1 MLIPRCENL
10 NCIRKHKINVL
21 IFFFF
26 LPVFKNWLLTDL
38 SVLFL
43 PPFKQWPIQGHLWAT
58 AAVTCKR
65 IHNRLHLQA
74 SPWKRQS
81 SFVQCPGERGMLC
94 REWKRHCPSPKS
106 SQAAVHGSN
115 SPRWR
120 QIEVGWCWP
129 LSALTPEP
137 WARWVTAV
145 WAQLVAPRPGL
156 LFQDPCECQWC
167 RSGEHISQCLFCY
180 GKEESLHCVKMFCIV
195 QGASGHCSNITLITG
210 SAKINHI
217 LHWLMSLWKGMA
229 SLPANLWL
237 LIDKMYVYMEMVYS

>member
-26 LPVFKNWLLTDL
+26 LPVFKNWLLIDL

-43 PPFKQWPIQGHLWAT
+43 LPFKQWPIQGHLWAT

-81 SFVQCPGERGMLC
+81 SFVSVQGRGGCSAENDKGIALLQRALRLLFMAATVPGGGRSRWADAG
-94 REWKRHCPSPKS
+94 HCQPWLQSPG
-106 SQAAVHGSN
+106 HGGV
-115 SPRWR
+115 R
-120 QIEVGWCWP
+120 
-129 LSALTPEP
+129 
-137 WARWVTAV
+137 AV
-145 WAQLVAPRPGL
+145 WAQLGAPRPGL
-156 LFQDPCECQWC
+156 LFQDLCECQWC
-167 RSGEHISQCLFCY
+167 RSGEHIFQCLFCY

-237 LIDKMYVYMEMVYS
+237 LIDKKYVYMEMGYS